1 MANRNILKL
10 SKIDDFKDWLVSDG
24 WKLQKTEG
32 VWEVLRAV
40 KEGRKNP
47 LIVYKRLSTDNGKEL
62 VHLTVLDRD
71 IGVVNTYLRSRWA
84 DNG

>member
-71 IGVVNTYLRSRWA
+71 IGVVNTYLRRRRA
-84 DNG
+84 EQ

>member
-1 MANRNILKL
+1 MANRSTLAVSKL
-10 SKIDDFKDWLVSDG
+10 EDFKIWLIFEG
-24 WKLQKTEG
+24 WKIAETKG
-32 VWEVLRAV
+32 YFEVLRAV

-47 LIVYKRLSTDNGKEL
+47 LIVYKRSSSDNGNEL

-71 IGVVNTYLRSRWA
+71 IGVVNTYLRRRRA

>member
-1 MANRNILKL
+1 MADRSILAL

-32 VWEVLRAV
+32 VWEVLRAK

-47 LIVYKRLSTDNGKEL
+47 LIVYKRLSSDNGNEL

-71 IGVVNTYLRSRWA
+71 IGTVKAYLKNRRT